1 MKKSGVWLDKDLE
14 NIKKNW
20 PHLRNF
26 DDSVLKNVSLKDLSN
41 IGKNK
46 GSLSKVLGNAMTEN
60 FENMKN
66 FPTTVEAGTDDCLKK
81 IHNARFLRGF
91 VGDGQDLWLQARESW
106 GPEGIEP
113 IKNYNMVSLGVGDL
127 MTQKVWA
134 EIHKPN
140 SMALSIRMLSRKSVA
155 ENRRAPD
162 KSDAPKEFES
172 MHELKAAMLTL
183 ENAIFRVTPWNM
195 AFKTLNNFV
204 HSNDFGESESFGRS
218 AKTTLLADFVDEIL
232 QLNALNW
239 EETKVYLSSQDL
251 VMRWS
256 TFWARNK
263 LPAKSGEGGFKK
275 KEGQSKGNGGRLPRA
290 PAWLCKKFNAGDC
303 VVKDDKHASS
313 WDPTFILK
321 HACSKMNE
329 KGKCCM
335 QNHPEIEHK

>member
-1 MKKSGVWLDKDLE
+1 MKKNGVWDDKDLE

-46 GSLSKVLGNAMTEN
+46 GSLSKVLGNTMTEN

-66 FPTTVEAGTDDCLKK
+66 FPAQIEAGTDDCLKNVHK
-81 IHNARFLRGF
+81 ARFLRGF
-91 VGDGQDLWLQARESW
+91 VGDGQDLWLQAREHW
-106 GPEGIEP
+106 GSEGMDP

-162 KSDAPKEFES
+162 KSDAPKEFEH
-172 MHELKAAMLTL
+172 MNELKAAMLTL

-204 HSNDFGESESFGRS
+204 YSNDFGESELGSRS
-218 AKTTLLADFVDEIL
+218 AKMTLLADFVDEIL

-239 EETKVYLSSQDL
+239 EESKVYLSSQDL
-251 VMRWS
+251 IMRWS

-263 LPAKSGEGGFKK
+263 IPAKSGEGNFKR
-275 KEGQSKGNGGRLPRA
+275 KEGPHKGSGGGGERSPEPLLGSAKSSIQGTVESRTTNTPLLGILPS
-290 PAWLCKKFNAGDC
+290 F
-303 VVKDDKHASS
+303 
-313 WDPTFILK
+313 
-321 HACSKMNE
+321 
-329 KGKCCM
+329 
-335 QNHPEIEHK
+335 